1 MDLANDPTLAL
12 LGRFV
17 DHFSNPDFSDAE
29 FLRQQLAAIEKYVER
44 FPAAERDSR
53 AQAWIDANARQYRQR
68 WQIRAAIDA
77 LANERC
83 AACPLSCGDERTS
96 PCTMHAQWLALLRH
110 YAAIDLCSD
119 DSPDN
124 SPAPFA
130 NRLH

>member
-29 FLRQQLAAIEKYVER
+29 FLRQQLAAIEKYVEH

-53 AQAWIDANARQYRQR
+53 AQAWIEANARQYRQR

-77 LANERC
+77 LANEHC
-83 AACPLSCGDERTS
+83 AACPLSCGDERKN
-96 PCTMHAQWLALLRH
+96 PCTLHTQWLAILRH
-110 YAAIDLCSD
+110 YAATELAVY
-119 DSPDN
+119 DSPE
-124 SPAPFA
+124 SGPATPA
-130 NRLH
+130 IRLH

>member
-77 LANERC
+77 LARERC

-96 PCTMHAQWLALLRH
+96 RCALHAQWLAVLRR
-110 YAAIDLCSD
+110 YAAIEFSPD
-119 DSPDN
+119 DSPEN
-124 SPAPFA
+124 GPATLA
-130 NRLH
+130 IRLH

>member
-1 MDLANDPTLAL
+1 MPNVRGSRDMSDFEGDLYVDDLSADEREQFE
-12 LGRFV
+12 LGF
-17 DHFSNPDFSDAE
+17 E
-29 FLRQQLAAIEKYVER
+29 FACI
-44 FPAAERDSR
+44 
-53 AQAWIDANARQYRQR
+53 
-68 WQIRAAIDA
+68 IDA